1 MSQMRKMIALI
12 SILLLASCSLITDEN
27 RKTVNFSSGE
37 SAEVFIEEDTAGGER
52 VMIVDYRSD
61 SQVRREDEIEK
72 QVGEIWK
79 AVAGEADK
87 RGFTN
92 VMIKY
97 RLPSDR
103 VRGANENVYSGLLF
117 EAEQIEN
124 GTWKLRRVN

>member
-1 MSQMRKMIALI
+1 MKRPIALMMLLTI
-12 SILLLASCSLITDEN
+12 SSCSLIADEN

-52 VMIVDYRSD
+52 VMIVDYRND
-61 SQVRREDEIEK
+61 SKVREEDEVEK

-79 AVAGEADK
+79 AVASEAEK

-92 VMIKY
+92 VIIKY
-97 RLPSDR
+97 RFPSDR
-103 VRGANENVYSGLLF
+103 IHNADENLYSGLLF

>member
-1 MSQMRKMIALI
+1 MKKTISLI
-12 SILLLASCSLITDEN
+12 ILLAFASCTLFTDEN
-27 RKTVNFSSGE
+27 RKIVNFSSGK

-61 SQVRREDEIEK
+61 SKVRKEAEIEK

-79 AVAGEADK
+79 AVVGEAER
-87 RGFTN
+87 RGFAN
-92 VMIKY
+92 VVIKY
-97 RLPSDR
+97 RFPSDR
-103 VRGANENVYSGLLF
+103 IHDGDENVYSGLLF

>member
-1 MSQMRKMIALI
+1 MRKMIALI